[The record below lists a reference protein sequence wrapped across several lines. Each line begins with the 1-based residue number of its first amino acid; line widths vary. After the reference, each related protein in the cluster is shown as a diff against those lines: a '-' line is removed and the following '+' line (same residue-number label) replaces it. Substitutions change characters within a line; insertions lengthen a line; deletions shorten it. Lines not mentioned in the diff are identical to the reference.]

1 MQTGR
6 GDIAYVR
13 KFEYNDLDRVVSL
26 ANSTLTE
33 YYSHEL
39 IFDISE
45 QWRDGFMVYVFRDEI
60 AGFVAGSR
68 HSQTEARVL
77 LLAVDLDMRRIGIGT
92 ALMNDFM
99 KLCRDHGMM
108 SIRLEVQTQ
117 NTAAIV
123 FYRKLGFVIISTMKK
138 YYTDLSDAYAMWR
151 LL

>member
-1 MQTGR
+1 MQAGK

-13 KFEYNDLDRVVSL
+13 KFTTEDLDRVVSL

-60 AGFVAGSR
+60 DGFIAGTR

-77 LLAVDLDMRRIGIGT
+77 LLAVEPGMRRIGIGA

-99 KLCRDHGMM
+99 NLCRNQGMM

-117 NTAAIV
+117 NTSAII

-138 YYTDLSDAYAMWR
+138 YYTDFSDAYVMWR